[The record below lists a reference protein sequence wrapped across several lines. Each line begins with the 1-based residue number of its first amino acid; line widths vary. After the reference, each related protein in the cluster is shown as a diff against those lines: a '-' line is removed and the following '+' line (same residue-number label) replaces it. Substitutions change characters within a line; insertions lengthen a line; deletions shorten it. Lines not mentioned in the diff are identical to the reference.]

1 MKKIENVRY
10 YRDPAIK
17 GLEVCRVYRSGHVFP
32 NHSHDGIYAIGLMEE
47 GGCYCFESGRDDSLV
62 RPGQIALINPG
73 QVHSGIPVED
83 GRVTYRMIYLDFD
96 LMSDLASDFAE
107 KPGAM
112 PEFRSSVIY
121 DPAHYAF
128 LQNLWQR
135 MAGNR
140 GRLEKESTLL
150 EGLALLVSEYGG
162 IGKPIA
168 RTAGGNRLV
177 GQARELLS
185 ENLEDKITLEEAAR
199 SVGLSRYHFLRVFK
213 NETGLSPHAFRTQKR
228 IEAGKRLLRQ
238 GLPFVQVAL
247 MTGFNDQSH
256 FTNKFRQYVGASPSQ
271 YLD

>member
-1 MKKIENVRY
+1 MNRAGMI
-10 YRDPAIK
+10 P
-17 GLEVCRVYRSGHVFP
+17 L
-32 NHSHDGIYAIGLMEE
+32 
-47 GGCYCFESGRDDSLV
+47 SGR
-62 RPGQIALINPG
+62 GQIALINPG

-107 KPGAM
+107 KPGAV

-247 MTGFNDQSH
+247 MTGFLPLSKAISPINSGNMSGPLPASIWIRTP
-256 FTNKFRQYVGASPSQ
+256 FFIFMPVMIAFRPVFRKKPFLKNHSNILQ
-271 YLD
+271 